1 MIITNT
7 LYILSILFSYVSY
20 QCLQML
26 KQRIERHNHLI
37 PGMQGDSLNTSSIL
51 VIFPVF
57 VIFICPTLSIYLYLD
72 SDSLWMLLVYLI
84 INMAFYSILGS
95 LVLSFIFKTVGIDYL
110 NPRNKTNIIIVNVL
124 SLCSVIALLI
134 AYFG

>member
-1 MIITNT
+1 MNSKII
-7 LYILSILFSYVSY
+7 LYLLSILFSYVSY

-26 KQRIERHNHLI
+26 KKRIERHNHLI

-57 VIFICPTLSIYLYLD
+57 VIFICPTLSFYLYLD

-84 INMAFYSILGS
+84 INIAFFNIVGS
-95 LVLSFIFKTVGIDYL
+95 LILSFIFKTVGIDYL

-124 SLCSVIALLI
+124 SLCSVLALLI
-134 AYFG
+134 AFFA